1 MVGCNT
7 IVRHYCKCFLRLR
20 CKKSAA
26 DRCKPAIKYQFSS
39 KRRNRWNCWNSR
51 KDRKACK
58 SGDKKESSSKMTD
71 ISSRNSDSD
80 IHTDSENNHTER
92 PSVWTDR
99 ETDSVKRDVIA
110 GIRSFTTELFKKQ
123 YEMNEDKNQNVFM
136 SAFSVYSALI
146 PAA

>member
-1 MVGCNT
+1 
-7 IVRHYCKCFLRLR
+7 
-20 CKKSAA
+20 
-26 DRCKPAIKYQFSS
+26 
-39 KRRNRWNCWNSR
+39 
-51 KDRKACK
+51 
-58 SGDKKESSSKMTD
+58 MTD

-80 IHTDSENNHTER
+80 IHTDSENNHTKR

>member
-1 MVGCNT
+1 
-7 IVRHYCKCFLRLR
+7 
-20 CKKSAA
+20 
-26 DRCKPAIKYQFSS
+26 
-39 KRRNRWNCWNSR
+39 
-51 KDRKACK
+51 
-58 SGDKKESSSKMTD
+58 MTD

-123 YEMNEDKNQNVFM
+123 YEMNEDKNQNIFM